1 MSAERLKVSS
11 IFGWIRTLYDWVL
24 HWADSPYGVPAL
36 IILAFTEASFFPI
49 PPDLLLIALAVS
61 LPKKAFKF
69 ALYCTLASVAGAFLG
84 YAIGFYFYDFAG
96 KGIIEFYGITEQFNF
111 VAQKYNENAFS
122 AIAIAGF
129 TPIPFKVFTIAA
141 GVFDVSITELFT
153 ASLLSRGA
161 RFFFVAGLIYRFGP
175 TIKDYIDKYFNKLA
189 LLLVVL
195 MIIGF
200 GAVKY
205 IF

>member
-1 MSAERLKVSS
+1 MKNIKIESL
-11 IFGWIRTLYDWVL
+11 FGWVRWLYDWVL

-36 IILAFTEASFFPI
+36 ITLSFMEASFFPV

-61 LPKKAFKF
+61 LPKKAFKYAF
-69 ALYCTLASVAGAFLG
+69 YCTAASVTGAFLG
-84 YAIGFYFYDFAG
+84 YAIGFYFYDIAG
-96 KGIIEFYGITEQFNF
+96 KAIIDFYGVSDQFEF
-111 VAQKYNENAFS
+111 VARKYNENAFS

-141 GVFDVSITELFT
+141 GVFKVSIADLFT

-161 RFFFVAGLIYRFGP
+161 RFFLVAGLIYRFGP
-175 TIKDYIDKYFNKLA
+175 AIKIQIDKYFNKLA

-200 GAVKY
+200 GVIRY
-205 IF
+205 II